1 MLEKVRGGEGGHVGG
16 GAAATTAG
24 GGLPVGIPIVLEV
37 LESPVEMVLVLL
49 LLPFVIP
56 LQRCHG

>member
-1 MLEKVRGGEGGHVGG
+1 MDELEEVGGGEGGHVGG

-24 GGLPVGIPIVLEV
+24 GELRVGIPIVLEV

-49 LLPFVIP
+49 LLPCVIS
-56 LQRCHG
+56 L